1 MKVFDLHCNNGH
13 SFEGWFASHAD
24 WQNQL
29 ERGLLRCPVC
39 DSVHIQRR
47 PSAARL
53 PRKSNSAKTQEGVQA
68 QHKKPIKTNTSP
80 PSQEAP
86 NSALQ
91 ASHAQWLQAA
101 RELVRN
107 SEDVGDRFA
116 QEARLMHQ
124 GEVPAR
130 AIRGR
135 STPEQTMQL
144 LEEGIPV
151 LPLPEASTQPLH

>member
-1 MKVFDLHCNNGH
+1 MKVFDLHCYNGH
-13 SFEGWFASHAD
+13 SFEGWFTSQAD
-24 WQNQL
+24 WQNQR

-39 DSVHIQRR
+39 DSAHIQRR

-53 PRKSNSAKTQEGVQA
+53 PRKSNSAKAQEGVQA
-68 QHKKPIKTNTSP
+68 QNKKPIKTNTSP
-80 PSQEAP
+80 PTQEAP
-86 NSALQ
+86 SPALQ
-91 ASHAQWLQAA
+91 AAHAQWLQAA

-116 QEARLMHQ
+116 QEARRMHQ
-124 GEVPAR
+124 GEAPAR